1 MIKEVQT
8 TMNVSL
14 NIKSLRGLKQ
24 LTQDDLAE
32 KLHVTRQ
39 TISNW
44 ETGKSEPD
52 FESLE
57 TLAGV
62 FGVSVSELLGEDKGA
77 AQSDQTSDAEGVTAQ
92 DSEESASE
100 TDQTSEDQT
109 SADQIYKVNGTIGKG
124 RKILIGILGL
134 LGLLTLLNVLF
145 IEPQLLEYTGTTYD
159 AIPRMINELAV
170 IPAGC
175 FFFGMLIPACLMLKN
190 RPKLKRSVRFI
201 IIAVSALLLIPLIWI
216 NLHWALTGPEMT
228 GLKQVWFAVF
238 NSLLFDGIRRS
249 IVLHLMPFLS
259 GLLLM
264 TGILSGRRKKTAGI
278 SET

>member
-1 MIKEVQT
+1 
-8 TMNVSL
+8 MNVSL

-62 FGVSVSELLGEDKGA
+62 FEVTVSELLGEEKDM
-77 AQSDQTSDAEGVTAQ
+77 QEPVPEEDQTA
-92 DSEESASE
+92 
-100 TDQTSEDQT
+100 EDQT
-109 SADQIYKVNGTIGKG
+109 SADQTYKVDGTIGKG
-124 RKILIGILGL
+124 RRILIGILGL
-134 LGLLTLLNVLF
+134 LSLLTLFDVLF
-145 IEPQLLEYTGTTYD
+145 IAPKLSED
-159 AIPRMINELAV
+159 AWMTFDEIPRMINVLAV

-175 FFFGMLIPACLMLKN
+175 FFFGMLIPACLMVK
-190 RPKLKRSVRFI
+190 KGVGLKRSVKGI
-201 IIAVSALLLIPLIWI
+201 IIAAGVLLLIPLIWI
-216 NLHWALTGPEMT
+216 NLHWALTGSEMT
-228 GLKQVWFAVF
+228 GLKQVWLAVF
-238 NSLLFDGIRRS
+238 NFLLFDGTRRS
-249 IVLHLMPFLS
+249 IALYLLPFLS

-264 TGILSGRRKKTAGI
+264 TGIFSGKRKKTAGI

>member
-1 MIKEVQT
+1 
-8 TMNVSL
+8 MNV
-14 NIKSLRGLKQ
+14 NYQIRALRSLKQ

-77 AQSDQTSDAEGVTAQ
+77 ALSDQTSDAEGVTVQ
-92 DSEESASE
+92 DPEESASE
-100 TDQTSEDQT
+100 TDQTSEGQT
-109 SADQIYKVNGTIGKG
+109 SADQGCKVNGTIGKG

-175 FFFGMLIPACLMLKN
+175 FFFGMLIPACLIHSGSVIGP
-190 RPKLKRSVRFI
+190 PKSLLHFLM
-201 IIAVSALLLIPLIWI
+201 IAFAATLFFVTSFLPFSQPILFPAAWGRLIPS
-216 NLHWALTGPEMT
+216 E
-228 GLKQVWFAVF
+228 V
-238 NSLLFDGIRRS
+238 LLRR
-249 IVLHLMPFLS
+249 
-259 GLLLM
+259 
-264 TGILSGRRKKTAGI
+264 
-278 SET
+278 

>member
-1 MIKEVQT
+1 
-8 TMNVSL
+8 MNVNYQIRALRSL
-14 NIKSLRGLKQ
+14 EQ

-77 AQSDQTSDAEGVTAQ
+77 ALSDQTSDDEGVPVQ
-92 DSEESASE
+92 DLQEPVSE
-100 TDQTSEDQT
+100 T
-109 SADQIYKVNGTIGKG
+109 DQIYKVNGTIGKG

-175 FFFGMLIPACLMLKN
+175 FFFGMLIPACLMK
-190 RPKLKRSVRFI
+190 KGTEKKHSVKWI
-201 IIAVSALLLIPLIWI
+201 SIATAVFLLIPLIWI
-216 NLHWALTGPEMT
+216 NLFWILRDSKAI
-228 GLKQVWFAVF
+228 GLKRTWFDVF
-238 NSLLFDGIRRS
+238 DYLSQDSTLRCITAY
-249 IVLHLMPFLS
+249 LMPFLS

>member
-1 MIKEVQT
+1 
-8 TMNVSL
+8 MNV
-14 NIKSLRGLKQ
+14 NYQIRALRSLKQ

-77 AQSDQTSDAEGVTAQ
+77 ALSDQTSDDEGVPVQ
-92 DSEESASE
+92 DLQEPVPE
-100 TDQTSEDQT
+100 
-109 SADQIYKVNGTIGKG
+109 ADQIYKVNGTIGKG

-175 FFFGMLIPACLMLKN
+175 FFFGMLIPACLMK
-190 RPKLKRSVRFI
+190 KGTEKKRSVKWI
-201 IIAVSALLLIPLIWI
+201 SIAAAVLLLIPLIWI
-216 NLHWALTGPEMT
+216 NLHWALTGSEMT
-228 GLKQVWFAVF
+228 GLKQVWLAVF